1 MKWNEMNR
9 THAMTGVMNSVVM
22 NSFVMNSVVITSLK
36 SFQVFN

>member
-1 MKWNEMNR
+1 MNR